1 MVALKTSAGFQVVLY
16 LAEVKKQTRTFLG
29 LLKTDLKLLACQH
42 SDQTWSSLPN
52 EEILTLDEMEITGE
66 GTLWTVQL
74 ASNRQ
79 LQGKP
84 DIAAPEVVR
93 QLQKLSRLSEKLKD
107 QQEEIEQ
114 WKQSLTFQS
123 QELSRRE
130 IEIDTKESE
139 LENRAI
145 ELSQFNRQQQEVNL
159 AWERLDSERQQLLSL
174 QEQFGNLLD
183 LAPQET
189 NKIQSLIHRL
199 AIHPDGIT
207 AIATSLQTVVESA
220 QQQQDIFNGHWQD
233 LEKNRTKAEQ
243 LHQEIQQQGE
253 ILILRRQELDSVRS
267 SLESSKIQL
276 AVEQNVLINKQES
289 LHRLSIEI
297 QSTEELQ
304 KTLYRLAVGSG
315 DTVVES
321 KIDLSALEKIPLSE
335 LEEIIKKLQ
344 ADLEKLVRFVN
355 DQEEELTLQCQ
366 SVEELQIKLSQV
378 NDYERIAIEEEV
390 GEEQERKRMLD
401 ETLVGQRRNLK
412 ERQSILVQHLRILRR
427 RQGMVDLEANYS
439 TINLDPVI
447 DQLDVLQHETQAER
461 QKMEAD
467 IQHIHRSLQQIQEMI
482 HQLEQEQEI
491 KTQDLQQDENDWNQ
505 LQRDVMQLETKIRA
519 YEVTLQPLQNKLDAI
534 YPSMAEL
541 SEWLISG

>member
-1 MVALKTSAGFQVVLY
+1 MVALKPSAGFQLVLY

-66 GTLWTVQL
+66 GTLWTIQL

-130 IEIDTKESE
+130 MEIDTKESE
-139 LENRAI
+139 LENKAI
-145 ELSQFNRQQQEVNL
+145 ELSQVNRQQQEVNV
-159 AWERLDSERQQLLSL
+159 AWERLDSERQRLLSL

-189 NKIQSLIHRL
+189 NQIKSLINRL
-199 AIHPDGIT
+199 AIHPDGIN
-207 AIATSLQTVVESA
+207 AIATSLQTVLESA
-220 QQQQDIFNGHWQD
+220 QQQQYIFNGHWQD

-243 LHQEIQQQGE
+243 LHQEIQRQGE

-276 AVEQNVLINKQES
+276 AVEQNVLSNKQES
-289 LHRLSIEI
+289 LNRLSIEI
-297 QSTEELQ
+297 QNTEELQ

-315 DTVVES
+315 ETVVES
-321 KIDLSALEKIPLSE
+321 KIDLAALEKIPLSE
-335 LEEIIKKLQ
+335 LEEIIKNLQ

-366 SVEELQIKLSQV
+366 SVEELQVKLSQV
-378 NDYERIAIEEEV
+378 NDYERIAIEEEM

-412 ERQSILVQHLRILRR
+412 ERQSILAQHLRILRR
-427 RQGMVDLEANYS
+427 RQGIVDLEANYS
-439 TINLDPVI
+439 AINLDPVI
-447 DQLDVLQHETQAER
+447 DQLDVLQNETQAER

-467 IQHIHRSLQQIQEMI
+467 IQHINRSLQQIQEMI

-491 KTQDLQQDENDWNQ
+491 KTQDLQQDENAWNQ

-519 YEVTLQPLQNKLDAI
+519 YEVTLQPLQNKLDTI
-534 YPSMAEL
+534 YPSMTEL
-541 SEWLISG
+541 SEWLKSG

>member
-1 MVALKTSAGFQVVLY
+1 MLY